1 MSVRLVILGFLRD
14 HDLYGYEIKQLIE
27 DRMGDWTS
35 IAFGSIY
42 HALGKLTDEG
52 LIEKLATEQEGG
64 RPSRTVY
71 RITGSGRQEFMSLLR
86 GVWQNVEQAY
96 FSIDLGLFFM
106 GALPVE
112 ELKGYAQARAG
123 QLEAVL
129 AHLETHRV
137 EAVPEKRYAAI
148 ANAIFDHSVGYY
160 ESELAWT
167 KKLLARIESGD
178 LP

>member
-14 HDLYGYEIKQLIE
+14 QDLYGYEIKQLIE
-27 DRMGDWTS
+27 DKMGDWTS

-42 HALGKLTDEG
+42 HALGKLADEG
-52 LIEKLATEQEGG
+52 LIEKIATEQEGG

-71 RITGSGRQEFMSLLR
+71 AITESGNQEFMRLLR

-96 FSIDLGLFFM
+96 FTIDLGLFFM
-106 GALPVE
+106 TALPVE
-112 ELKGYAQARAG
+112 ELKGYMYERIGYLKAILKHLAEHRAEE
-123 QLEAVL
+123 L
-129 AHLETHRV
+129 
-137 EAVPEKRYAAI
+137 PEKHYAAI
-148 ANAIFDHSVGYY
+148 ANAIFDHSVGHY

-167 KKLLARIESGD
+167 KDLLARLENGD